1 MKNGDKSLDSHG
13 LLQCGSV
20 EEPVVYWDILLA
32 VVLAG
37 FTFRLAYLGV
47 YVSIHPPESDKQKKR
62 LKREFWGLAILTVVL
77 IGVQTVRNSIT
88 HKENS
93 ITQKENSKTQKE
105 SSARLQGM
113 KRNTQ
118 KQEDMTKRKLD
129 LSKRL
134 NKLAD
139 GLKKWDSEKRTAW
152 NKKASSVHFLELTEE
167 QRDAARRKYESDR
180 ASNFGKKFSQPI
192 LRVLQE
198 ANEFGLDTNQTEEAV
213 RNDPT
218 GLYGHGDSVQT
229 IYSRLSGLAE
239 KLKS

>member
-1 MKNGDKSLDSHG
+1 VSWNI
-13 LLQCGSV
+13 Q
-20 EEPVVYWDILLA
+20 PVVFWDILLA

-62 LKREFWGLAILTVVL
+62 LKREFWGLAILAVVL
-77 IGVQTVRNSIT
+77 IGVQTVRNST
-88 HKENS
+88 TYKENS
-93 ITQKENSKTQKE
+93 ITQKE
-105 SSARLQGM
+105 SSARLEGR

-118 KQEDMTKRKLD
+118 EQEEVTKRKLG

-134 NKLAD
+134 NKLAG

-152 NKKASSVHFLELTEE
+152 NKKASGVRFLELSDE
-167 QRDAARRKYESDR
+167 QREAARRKYENDR
-180 ASNFGKKFSQPI
+180 ASNFDKKFSQPI

-198 ANEFGLDTNQTEEAV
+198 ANELGLDTNQTEEVV

-218 GLYGHGDSVQT
+218 GLHGRHGDSVQS

>member
-1 MKNGDKSLDSHG
+1 MWLRG
-13 LLQCGSV
+13 
-20 EEPVVYWDILLA
+20 EPVVFWNIQPVVFWDILLA

-62 LKREFWGLAILTVVL
+62 FKREFWGLAILAVVL
-77 IGVQTVRNSIT
+77 IGVQTVRNST
-88 HKENS
+88 TYKENS
-93 ITQKENSKTQKE
+93 ITQKE
-105 SSARLQGM
+105 SSARLEGR

-118 KQEDMTKRKLD
+118 EQEEVTKRKLG

-134 NKLAD
+134 NKLAG

-152 NKKASSVHFLELTEE
+152 NKKASGVRFLELSDE
-167 QRDAARRKYESDR
+167 QREAARRKYENDR

-198 ANEFGLDTNQTEEAV
+198 ANEFGLDTYQTEEVV

-218 GLYGHGDSVQT
+218 GLHGRHGDSVQS

>member
-1 MKNGDKSLDSHG
+1 VFWNI
-13 LLQCGSV
+13 Q
-20 EEPVVYWDILLA
+20 PVVFWDILLA

-62 LKREFWGLAILTVVL
+62 FKREFWGLAILAVVL
-77 IGVQTVRNSIT
+77 IGVQTVRNST
-88 HKENS
+88 TYKENS
-93 ITQKENSKTQKE
+93 ITQKE
-105 SSARLQGM
+105 SSARLEGR

-118 KQEDMTKRKLD
+118 EQEEVTKRKLG

-134 NKLAD
+134 NKLAG

-152 NKKASSVHFLELTEE
+152 NKKASGVRFLELSDE
-167 QRDAARRKYESDR
+167 QREAARRKYENDR

-198 ANEFGLDTNQTEEAV
+198 ANEFGLDTYQTEEVV

-218 GLYGHGDSVQT
+218 GLHGRHGDSVQS

>member
-1 MKNGDKSLDSHG
+1 MFWNI
-13 LLQCGSV
+13 Q
-20 EEPVVYWDILLA
+20 PVVFWDILLA

-62 LKREFWGLAILTVVL
+62 FKREFWGLAILAVVL
-77 IGVQTVRNSIT
+77 IGVQTVRNST
-88 HKENS
+88 TYKENS
-93 ITQKENSKTQKE
+93 ITQKE
-105 SSARLQGM
+105 SSARLEGR

-118 KQEDMTKRKLD
+118 EQEEVTKRKLG

-134 NKLAD
+134 NKLAG

-152 NKKASSVHFLELTEE
+152 NKKASGVRFLELSDE
-167 QRDAARRKYESDR
+167 QREAARRKYENDR

-198 ANEFGLDTNQTEEAV
+198 ANEFGLDTNQTEEVV

-218 GLYGHGDSVQT
+218 GLHGRHGDSVQS

>member
-1 MKNGDKSLDSHG
+1 MFWNI
-13 LLQCGSV
+13 Q
-20 EEPVVYWDILLA
+20 PVVFWDILLA

-62 LKREFWGLAILTVVL
+62 FKREFWGLAILAVVL
-77 IGVQTVRNSIT
+77 IGVQTVRNST
-88 HKENS
+88 TYKENS
-93 ITQKENSKTQKE
+93 ITQKE
-105 SSARLQGM
+105 SSARLEGR

-118 KQEDMTKRKLD
+118 EQEEVTKRKLG

-134 NKLAD
+134 NKLAG

-152 NKKASSVHFLELTEE
+152 NKKASGVRFLELSDE
-167 QRDAARRKYESDR
+167 QREAARRKYENDR
-180 ASNFGKKFSQPI
+180 ASNFDKKFSQPI

-198 ANEFGLDTNQTEEAV
+198 ANEFGLDTNQTEEVV

-218 GLYGHGDSVQT
+218 GLHGRHGDSVQS

>member
-1 MKNGDKSLDSHG
+1 MFWNI
-13 LLQCGSV
+13 Q
-20 EEPVVYWDILLA
+20 PVVFWDILLA

-139 GLKKWDSEKRTAW
+139 GLKKWDSEKPL
-152 NKKASSVHFLELTEE
+152 SSKIGTC
-167 QRDAARRKYESDR
+167 
-180 ASNFGKKFSQPI
+180 
-192 LRVLQE
+192 
-198 ANEFGLDTNQTEEAV
+198 TN
-213 RNDPT
+213 
-218 GLYGHGDSVQT
+218 
-229 IYSRLSGLAE
+229 SGC
-239 KLKS
+239 

>member
-1 MKNGDKSLDSHG
+1 MFWNI
-13 LLQCGSV
+13 Q
-20 EEPVVYWDILLA
+20 PVVFWDILLA

-62 LKREFWGLAILTVVL
+62 FKREFWGLAILAVIL

-93 ITQKENSKTQKE
+93 ITQKE
-105 SSARLQGM
+105 SSARLEGR

-118 KQEDMTKRKLD
+118 EQEEVTKRKLG

-134 NKLAD
+134 NKLAG

-152 NKKASSVHFLELTEE
+152 NKKASGVRFLELSDE
-167 QRDAARRKYESDR
+167 QREAARRKYENDR
-180 ASNFGKKFSQPI
+180 ASNFDKKFSQPI

-198 ANEFGLDTNQTEEAV
+198 ANELGLDTNQTEEVV

-218 GLYGHGDSVQT
+218 GLHGRHGDSVQS

>member
-1 MKNGDKSLDSHG
+1 MFWNI
-13 LLQCGSV
+13 Q
-20 EEPVVYWDILLA
+20 PVVFWDILLA

-62 LKREFWGLAILTVVL
+62 FKREFWGLAILAVVL
-77 IGVQTVRNSIT
+77 IGVQTVRNST
-88 HKENS
+88 TYKENS
-93 ITQKENSKTQKE
+93 ITQKE
-105 SSARLQGM
+105 SSARLEGR

-118 KQEDMTKRKLD
+118 EQEEVTKRKLG

-134 NKLAD
+134 NKLAG

-152 NKKASSVHFLELTEE
+152 NKKASGVRFLELSDE
-167 QRDAARRKYESDR
+167 QREAARRKYENDR
-180 ASNFGKKFSQPI
+180 ASNFDKKFSQPI

-198 ANEFGLDTNQTEEAV
+198 ANELGLDTNQTEEVV

-218 GLYGHGDSVQT
+218 GLHGRHGDSVQS

>member
-1 MKNGDKSLDSHG
+1 VAPG
-13 LLQCGSV
+13 
-20 EEPVVYWDILLA
+20 EPVVFWNIQPVVFWDILLA

-62 LKREFWGLAILTVVL
+62 FKREFWGLAILAVVL
-77 IGVQTVRNSIT
+77 IGVQTVRNST
-88 HKENS
+88 TYKENS
-93 ITQKENSKTQKE
+93 ITQKE
-105 SSARLQGM
+105 SSARLEGR

-118 KQEDMTKRKLD
+118 EQEEVTKRKLG

-134 NKLAD
+134 NKLAG

-152 NKKASSVHFLELTEE
+152 NKKASGVRFLELSDE
-167 QRDAARRKYESDR
+167 QREAARRKYENDR
-180 ASNFGKKFSQPI
+180 ASNFDKKFSQPI

-198 ANEFGLDTNQTEEAV
+198 ANELGLDTNQTEEVV

-218 GLYGHGDSVQT
+218 GLHGRHGDSVQS

>member
-1 MKNGDKSLDSHG
+1 VFWNI
-13 LLQCGSV
+13 Q
-20 EEPVVYWDILLA
+20 PVVFWDILLA

-62 LKREFWGLAILTVVL
+62 FKREFWGLAILAVVL
-77 IGVQTVRNSIT
+77 IGVQTVRNST
-88 HKENS
+88 TYKENS
-93 ITQKENSKTQKE
+93 ITQKE
-105 SSARLQGM
+105 SSARLEGR

-118 KQEDMTKRKLD
+118 EQEEVTKRKLG

-134 NKLAD
+134 NKLAG

-152 NKKASSVHFLELTEE
+152 NKKASGVRFLELSDE
-167 QRDAARRKYESDR
+167 QREAARRKYENDR
-180 ASNFGKKFSQPI
+180 ASNFDKKFSQPI

-198 ANEFGLDTNQTEEAV
+198 ANELGLDTNQTEEVV

-218 GLYGHGDSVQT
+218 GLHGRHGDSVQS

>member
-1 MKNGDKSLDSHG
+1 MKNGDKSLDSHRV
-13 LLQCGSV
+13 LQCGSE

-47 YVSIHPPESDKQKKR
+47 YVSIHPPESDKEKKR
-62 LKREFWGLAILTVVL
+62 LKREFWGLAILAIVL
-77 IGVQTVRNSIT
+77 IGVQTVKNSIT

-93 ITQKENSKTQKE
+93 ITQRGNSITQKE
-105 SSARLQGM
+105 SSARLESVKG
-113 KRNTQ
+113 NPQ
-118 KQEDMTKRKLD
+118 KHQEVTKRKLD

-134 NKLAD
+134 DKLAE
-139 GLKKWDSEKRTAW
+139 GLKRWDSEKRTAW
-152 NKKASSVHFLELTEE
+152 NKKATGVHFLELTEE

-198 ANEFGLDTNQTEEAV
+198 ANEFGPD
-213 RNDPT
+213 
-218 GLYGHGDSVQT
+218 GGS
-229 IYSRLSGLAE
+229 SS
-239 KLKS
+239 

>member
-1 MKNGDKSLDSHG
+1 MFWNI
-13 LLQCGSV
+13 Q
-20 EEPVVYWDILLA
+20 PVVFWDILLA

-47 YVSIHPPESDKQKKR
+47 YVSMHPPESDKEKKR
-62 LKREFWGLAILTVVL
+62 LKREFWGLAILAVVL
-77 IGVQTVRNSIT
+77 IGVQTVRNST
-88 HKENS
+88 TYKENS
-93 ITQKENSKTQKE
+93 ITQKE
-105 SSARLQGM
+105 SSARLEGR

-118 KQEDMTKRKLD
+118 EQEEVTKRKLG

-134 NKLAD
+134 NKLAG

-152 NKKASSVHFLELTEE
+152 NKKASGVRFLELSDE
-167 QRDAARRKYESDR
+167 QREAARRKYENDR

-198 ANEFGLDTNQTEEAV
+198 ANELGLDTNQTEEVV

-218 GLYGHGDSVQT
+218 GLHGRHGDSVQS

>member
-1 MKNGDKSLDSHG
+1 MFWNI
-13 LLQCGSV
+13 Q
-20 EEPVVYWDILLA
+20 PVVFWDILLA

-93 ITQKENSKTQKE
+93 ITQKENSITQRENSKTQKE

-118 KQEDMTKRKLD
+118 KQEEVTKRKLD

-152 NKKASSVHFLELTEE
+152 NKKASGVRFLELSDE
-167 QRDAARRKYESDR
+167 QREAARRKYENDR
-180 ASNFGKKFSQPI
+180 ASNFDKKFSQPI

-198 ANEFGLDTNQTEEAV
+198 ANEFGLDTNQTEEVV

-218 GLYGHGDSVQT
+218 GLHGRHGDSVQS

>member
-1 MKNGDKSLDSHG
+1 MWLRG
-13 LLQCGSV
+13 
-20 EEPVVYWDILLA
+20 EPVVFWNIQPVVFWDILLA

-118 KQEDMTKRKLD
+118 KQE
-129 LSKRL
+129 
-134 NKLAD
+134 
-139 GLKKWDSEKRTAW
+139 
-152 NKKASSVHFLELTEE
+152 
-167 QRDAARRKYESDR
+167 ESDQ
-180 ASNFGKKFSQPI
+180 AKI
-192 LRVLQE
+192 
-198 ANEFGLDTNQTEEAV
+198 GLE
-213 RNDPT
+213 
-218 GLYGHGDSVQT
+218 
-229 IYSRLSGLAE
+229 
-239 KLKS
+239 

>member
-1 MKNGDKSLDSHG
+1 MFWNI
-13 LLQCGSV
+13 Q
-20 EEPVVYWDILLA
+20 PVVFWDILLA

-62 LKREFWGLAILTVVL
+62 FKREFWGLAILAVVL
-77 IGVQTVRNSIT
+77 IGVQTVRNST
-88 HKENS
+88 TYKENS
-93 ITQKENSKTQKE
+93 ITQKE
-105 SSARLQGM
+105 SSARLEGR

-118 KQEDMTKRKLD
+118 EQEEVTKRKLG

-134 NKLAD
+134 NKLAG

-152 NKKASSVHFLELTEE
+152 NKKASGVRFLELSDE
-167 QRDAARRKYESDR
+167 QREAARRKYENDR

-198 ANEFGLDTNQTEEAV
+198 ANELGLDTNQTEEVV

-218 GLYGHGDSVQT
+218 GLHGRHGDSVQS

>member
-1 MKNGDKSLDSHG
+1 MFWNI
-13 LLQCGSV
+13 Q
-20 EEPVVYWDILLA
+20 PVVFWDILLA

-37 FTFRLAYLGV
+37 FTFRSAYLGV

-62 LKREFWGLAILTVVL
+62 FKREFWGLAILAVVL
-77 IGVQTVRNSIT
+77 IGVQTVRNST
-88 HKENS
+88 TYKENS
-93 ITQKENSKTQKE
+93 ITQKE
-105 SSARLQGM
+105 SSARLEGR

-118 KQEDMTKRKLD
+118 EQEEVTKRKLG

-134 NKLAD
+134 NKLAG

-152 NKKASSVHFLELTEE
+152 NKKASGVRFLELSDE
-167 QRDAARRKYESDR
+167 QREAARRKYENDR
-180 ASNFGKKFSQPI
+180 ASNFDKKFSQPI

-198 ANEFGLDTNQTEEAV
+198 ANELGLDTNQTEEVV

-218 GLYGHGDSVQT
+218 GLHGRHGDSVQS

>member
-1 MKNGDKSLDSHG
+1 MWLRG
-13 LLQCGSV
+13 
-20 EEPVVYWDILLA
+20 EPVVFWNIQPVVFWDILLA

-118 KQEDMTKRKLD
+118 KQEEVTKRKLD

-152 NKKASSVHFLELTEE
+152 NKKASGVRFLELSDE
-167 QRDAARRKYESDR
+167 QREAARRKYENDR
-180 ASNFGKKFSQPI
+180 ASNFDKKFSQPI

-198 ANEFGLDTNQTEEAV
+198 ANEFGLDTNQAEEVV

-218 GLYGHGDSVQT
+218 GLHGRHGDSVQS